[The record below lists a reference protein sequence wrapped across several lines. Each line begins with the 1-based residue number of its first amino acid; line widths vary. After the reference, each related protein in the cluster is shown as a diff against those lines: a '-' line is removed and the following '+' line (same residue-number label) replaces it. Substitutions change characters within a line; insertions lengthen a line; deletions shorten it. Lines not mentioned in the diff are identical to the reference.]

1 MHEPRDPPLKV
12 ITSHLQHTNSSLQTC
27 ALAHKKDAFGA
38 GRGLAGG
45 PTVYRLPDARYR
57 RAPRKHIRFTRD
69 CTQAV
74 PVAYSQV
81 SVMILPQV
89 HLRKPC
95 YDFYFLQKTSLKPLL
110 GGQGRANPAD
120 GADPKF
126 SRGHPVGSSD
136 GRCVQRAGT

>member
-12 ITSHLQHTNSSLQTC
+12 ITSHLQRTNSSLQTC

-74 PVAYSQV
+74 PVAYSRRIGICNDP
-81 SVMILPQV
+81 SAGSPTETLLRLLLPPENIAQTAS
-89 HLRKPC
+89 RRPR
-95 YDFYFLQKTSLKPLL
+95 
-110 GGQGRANPAD
+110 QGEPRRWCRSEVFTRPS
-120 GADPKF
+120 
-126 SRGHPVGSSD
+126 SR
-136 GRCVQRAGT
+136 